1 MVGKNMLLS
10 QQTCM
15 IQNLVDWRISS
26 QAPITDLLCLETEGS
41 RAFQAPPP
49 FVVHLLYSQRVQMH
63 STLKLIQICLELTT
77 RWGFELAA
85 ASYKTNTYDRSE
97 NFQKLLRALLWA
109 LRVEARIMIVKLSQD
124 RKHRDQHS
132 LDMIIQARISCYHAM
147 LLNNRVLLPFSASS
161 RQIFQ

>member
-10 QQTCM
+10 QQICM

-49 FVVHLLYSQRVQMH
+49 CVVHLLYSQRVQMH
-63 STLKLIQICLELTT
+63 STLIQICLELTT
-77 RWGFELAA
+77 RWGLELAA
-85 ASYKTNTYDRSE
+85 ASYKTNTHDRSE

-132 LDMIIQARISCYHAM
+132 LDMIVQGRISCYHAM
-147 LLNNRVLLPFSASS
+147 LLNNRVLLPFNVSS
-161 RQIFQ
+161 CQIFQ